1 MTLLAVLLISAGVAL
16 ELLGLW
22 RLHVVILLKSEQ
34 IVAAEGTNYL
44 IHGLRGVG
52 FVVAGGATTLLGGA
66 CLVVA
71 AVRRLQGTLEAAREA
86 PPLIRDEPTRAPAMG
101 LGRRARL
108 DED

>member
-1 MTLLAVLLISAGVAL
+1 MILLAVLLIIAGVAL

-22 RLHVVILLKSEQ
+22 RMHVVILLKSEQ
-34 IVAAEGTNYL
+34 IVAAEGINYI

-52 FVVAGGATTLLGGA
+52 FVVAGGATSLLGGA
-66 CLVVA
+66 CLIVA
-71 AVRRLQGTLEAAREA
+71 AVRRLQGTVDAARDAA
-86 PPLIRDEPTRAPAMG
+86 PASDEPSPAPAMG

>member
-1 MTLLAVLLISAGVAL
+1 VTLLAVVLIIVGVAL

-34 IVAAEGTNYL
+34 IVAADGLNYV
-44 IHGLRGVG
+44 IHGLRGLG
-52 FVVAGGATTLLGGA
+52 FVVAGGATSLLGGA
-66 CLVVA
+66 CLIVA
-71 AVRRLQGTLEAAREA
+71 AVRRLQGNLEAARDA
-86 PPLIRDEPTRAPAMG
+86 DPVSDEPTRAPAMG